1 MVKTDWCLNGAFLLS
16 YTLYNQRESG
26 IDPLTFQLVDE
37 LIAFLIKCSVDVHM
51 WL

>member
-1 MVKTDWCLNGAFLLS
+1 MVLFYSVTHFN
-16 YTLYNQRESG
+16 NQRESG

-37 LIAFLIKCSVDVHM
+37 LIVFLIKCSVDVHM